1 MFRRVRYSDLD
12 RVREIFIAAFR
23 EEYGRRGVDIGAQVS
38 RWKRAYPLLRL
49 LAQFSNPYRY
59 ALNLHVWE
67 EEGRVLGF
75 IMTSPGSRERTR
87 WHIDFVAVAPDTQGR
102 GLGARLVE
110 GIFDHYGAR
119 GVKLFTLEVD
129 QDNGPALRFY
139 DKLGFR
145 RYASVTYF
153 TREAPPPP
161 PAEPA
166 TGFRP
171 MVAADAEAAYEMHVG
186 SLPAPV
192 RHIDSRTRA
201 DFAWG
206 PSERAI
212 AALRKALGHQDD
224 QRWVLEE
231 GGRPVAWVRVLA
243 QLRPLPH
250 TVHLM
255 ALPGQE
261 HQYPR
266 LLAKAAEVLA
276 SFPPRQVLA
285 WASDHTPAKQQAL
298 RDWGMAPLTVD
309 HSLVRDS
316 IITLKLPAHG
326 QPSVGLVDDTGF
338 KPCFTQRG

>member
-38 RWKRAYPLLRL
+38 RWKRAYPLLKL
-49 LAQFSNPYRY
+49 LAQFPNPYRY

-67 EEGRVLGF
+67 EDGCVLGF
-75 IMTSPGSRERTR
+75 IMTSPGNRERTR

-110 GIFDHYGAR
+110 GVFDTYGAC

-145 RYASVTYF
+145 RYASVTYY
-153 TREAPPPP
+153 TREAPPVGPSAP
-161 PAEPA
+161 
-166 TGFRP
+166 TSGFRP
-171 MVAADAEAAYEMHVG
+171 MVASDAAAVFEMHAG
-186 SLPAPV
+186 CLPAAV
-192 RHIDSRTRA
+192 RHIDSRTCA

-206 PSERAI
+206 PSERAV
-212 AALRKALGHQDD
+212 ARLRRALGHQDD

-250 TVHLM
+250 TVHLLT
-255 ALPGQE
+255 LPGQE
-261 HQYPR
+261 HQHPR
-266 LLAKAAEVLA
+266 LLEKAAEVLA
-276 SFPPRQVLA
+276 AFPPRQVLA

-298 RDWGMAPLTVD
+298 LDWGMAPLTVD

-316 IITLKLPAHG
+316 LITIKLPAHG
-326 QPSVGLVDDTGF
+326 QPAVGLGEDTGF
-338 KPCFTQRG
+338 KPCFTQRS